1 MGSGRRAPADVT
13 SLNFIAGDFVRP
25 SDGRVEPNVNPADLA
40 DRLDPVA
47 FSSARDVER
56 AVAAASRTLR
66 AWDDRGP
73 IARGEL
79 VRRAART
86 LEERADQLAATI
98 TREQGKLLRE
108 AEAEVERTIA
118 VLEFAAGHGRRL
130 NGVTTPADD
139 DRTFAFTFR
148 VPVGVT
154 ALITPWNFPLAIP
167 AWKLGPALV
176 SGCTVVLKPSPLTPQ
191 TATLLLEAFADA
203 GVPPGTV
210 NLVHGDREAGEA
222 LVADPRVRAV
232 SFTGSVP
239 VGREINGV
247 AAPRLARTQLELGGK
262 NAVLVLDD
270 AVVEDAVDAVVRGAF
285 SNAGQRCSATS
296 RVVVQSGIRERFVEE
311 LLARVAELR
320 VGQGTDPAADIGP
333 VVDATRYQACTE
345 AVEEARADG
354 GQVVASGR
362 FPSDLPDG
370 YYVRP
375 AIVLDPPAWS
385 RIAQVEIFGP
395 VVALLEAESLEDAI
409 RIANGVE
416 YGMSA
421 AIFTQDLARIHDAL
435 RRLEA
440 GMLHVNR
447 PGTGAYPHLPHG
459 GTKASQYGPPE
470 CSEETF
476 DFYTELRSACVRC

>member
-1 MGSGRRAPADVT
+1 VT
-13 SLNFIAGDFVRP
+13 CLNFISGDFVESP
-25 SDGRVEPNVNPADLA
+25 DGRVEPNLNPADLA
-40 DRLDPVA
+40 DELEPVV
-47 FSSARDVER
+47 FSTAADVDR
-56 AVAAASRTLR
+56 AVAAASAALPS
-66 AWDDRGP
+66 WDDRGP
-73 IARGEL
+73 IARGRI
-79 VRRAART
+79 VARAARN
-86 LEERADQLAATI
+86 LEDRADEVAAAI
-98 TREQGKLLRE
+98 TREQGKLVRE

-130 NGVTTPADD
+130 NGSTTPADD

-176 SGCTVVLKPSPLTPQ
+176 AGCTAVLKPSPLTPW
-191 TATLLLEAFADA
+191 TATLLLEAFAAA
-203 GVPPGTV
+203 GTPPGVV
-210 NLVHGDREAGEA
+210 NLVHGDREAGAA
-222 LVADPRVRAV
+222 LVADPRVAAV

-262 NAVLVLDD
+262 NAVIVLDD
-270 AVVEDAVDAVVRGAF
+270 AVVDDAVDAVVRGAF

-296 RVVVQSGIRERFVEE
+296 RVIVQPGIRERFVEQ
-311 LLARVAELR
+311 LLQRVSELR
-320 VGQGTDPAADIGP
+320 VGPGTSPAADIGP
-333 VVDATRYQACTE
+333 VVDAARRRACNE
-345 AVEEARADG
+345 AVDEAAADG
-354 GQVVASGR
+354 VEVVSTGS
-362 FPSDLPDG
+362 FLDGLPDG

-375 AIVLDPPAWS
+375 AVVLDPAPSS
-385 RIAQVEIFGP
+385 RIAQTEIFGP
-395 VVALLEAESLEDAI
+395 VVAVLEAASFEDAI
-409 RIANGVE
+409 RIANDVE

-421 AIFTQDLARIHDAL
+421 AIFTRDLARIHDAL
-435 RRLEA
+435 RRLDA

-470 CSEETF
+470 CSAETF